1 MLSRS
6 LSKQS
11 IFAGLL
17 LLLFVV
23 FLVKGRSLHLHPQS
37 KGENSCCRGGLSQ
50 QSNFVSFCF
59 FVCCGFS

>member
-17 LLLFVV
+17 LLFVV
-23 FLVKGRSLHLHPQS
+23 FLVERRSLHLQPQS
-37 KGENSCCRGGLSQ
+37 KGDNSCCRGGLSQ
-50 QSNFVSFCF
+50 QSNYASFRF